1 MGKQYEREISR
12 AVEAVK
18 DRELRAQMEKQARRR
33 MVKVRAEASQE
44 ADATIVAHLAESQQD
59 LGVAPALPQE
69 VVRPEQLVPGVRV
82 RVRGLGQPV
91 VLRRRD
97 ESSAEVE
104 AGPLRMK
111 IPLDDSTAIISGEA
125 AAQHAGRRGGSPCA
139 PTGERRGRPSG
150 SGSTGH
156 AQAGEEPTRDE
167 LNVSGCTADTDKRS

>member
-1 MGKQYEREISR
+1 MGKQYEREISS

-97 ESSAEVE
+97 ARSAAGG
-104 AGPLRMK
+104 AGPGRVAY
-111 IPLDDSTAIISGEA
+111 PLD
-125 AAQHAGRRGGSPCA
+125 Q
-139 PTGERRGRPSG
+139 
-150 SGSTGH
+150 
-156 AQAGEEPTRDE
+156 
-167 LNVSGCTADTDKRS
+167 L